1 MALPGRL
8 AAAYAVPPGFGRA
21 HWIRQY
27 PCAHGQDGFG
37 RARHGPRRSGA
48 PGPPEQKGRLVF
60 TSVLMIEKALTSAD
74 VEFVTTLHGEEEVSF
89 QVLLQPRGE
98 QADRLLRAIDD
109 VALGELDEAVREG
122 ETPEGEEALS
132 VGQRALEVSLTALR
146 TSGSPAEGRLIEDH
160 PLDALKSLVEEVGA
174 DEVIVL
180 TDPHYVEEFFHR
192 DWASRARHKVGVP
205 VLKLFS
211 HSKA

>member
-1 MALPGRL
+1 MPFRLTPGGQTRT
-8 AAAYAVPPGFGRA
+8 AAPVLVRGRMGSAGPGT
-21 HWIRQY
+21 
-27 PCAHGQDGFG
+27 AHGGL
-37 RARHGPRRSGA
+37 RAAGVLEENGA
-48 PGPPEQKGRLVF
+48 PVF
-60 TSVLMIEKALTSAD
+60 NSVLMIEKALTSAD
-74 VEFVTTLHGEEEVSF
+74 VEFVTTLHGDEPVSF
-89 QVLLQPRGE
+89 HVLLQPRGD

-109 VALGELDEAVREG
+109 IALGELDEAVREG
-122 ETPEGEEALS
+122 ETPEGDEAKS
-132 VGQRALEVSLTALR
+132 VGERALEVSLTALR
-146 TSGSPAEGRLIEDH
+146 NAGSAAEGRLVEDH
-160 PLDALKSLVEEVGA
+160 PLDALKTVVDEVGA

>member
-1 MALPGRL
+1 M
-8 AAAYAVPPGFGRA
+8 
-21 HWIRQY
+21 
-27 PCAHGQDGFG
+27 
-37 RARHGPRRSGA
+37 
-48 PGPPEQKGRLVF
+48 F

-74 VEFVTTLHGEEEVSF
+74 VEFVTTLHGDEPVAF
-89 QVLLQPRGE
+89 HVLLQPRGD

-109 VALGELDEAVREG
+109 IALGELDEAVREG
-122 ETPEGEEALS
+122 ETPEGEEAKS
-132 VGQRALEVSLTALR
+132 VGERALEVSLTALR
-146 TSGSPAEGRLIEDH
+146 SAGSAAQGRLVEDH
-160 PLDALKSLVEEVGA
+160 PLDALRGVVEEVGA

>member
-1 MALPGRL
+1 M
-8 AAAYAVPPGFGRA
+8 
-21 HWIRQY
+21 
-27 PCAHGQDGFG
+27 
-37 RARHGPRRSGA
+37 
-48 PGPPEQKGRLVF
+48 F

-74 VEFVTTLHGEEEVSF
+74 VEFVTTLHGDEQVF
-89 QVLLQPRGE
+89 FHVLLQPRGD

-109 VALGELDEAVREG
+109 IALGELDEAAREG
-122 ETPEGEEALS
+122 ETPEGDAAQALAAQALDVS
-132 VGQRALEVSLTALR
+132 LRALRAA
-146 TSGSPAEGRLIEDH
+146 GSSAEGRMVEDH
-160 PLDALKSLVEEVGA
+160 PLDALKTVVEEVGA

>member
-1 MALPGRL
+1 M
-8 AAAYAVPPGFGRA
+8 
-21 HWIRQY
+21 
-27 PCAHGQDGFG
+27 
-37 RARHGPRRSGA
+37 
-48 PGPPEQKGRLVF
+48 F

-74 VEFVTTLHGEEEVSF
+74 VEFVTTLHGDEPVTF
-89 QVLLQPRGE
+89 HVLLQPRGE

-109 VALGELDEAVREG
+109 LAMGAIDEAAREG
-122 ETPEGEEALS
+122 ETPEGEAAKSE
-132 VGQRALEVSLTALR
+132 GQRALDVSLQALR
-146 TSGSPAEGRLIEDH
+146 ASGSAAEGRLIEDH
-160 PLDALKSLVEEVGA
+160 PLDALKGVVEEVGA

>member
-1 MALPGRL
+1 M
-8 AAAYAVPPGFGRA
+8 
-21 HWIRQY
+21 
-27 PCAHGQDGFG
+27 
-37 RARHGPRRSGA
+37 
-48 PGPPEQKGRLVF
+48 F

-74 VEFVTTLHGEEEVSF
+74 VEFVTTLHGEEPVTF
-89 QVLLQPRGE
+89 HVLLQPRGD

-109 VALGELDEAVREG
+109 IALGELDEAVREG

-132 VGQRALEVSLTALR
+132 VGRRALEVSLAALR
-146 TSGSPAEGRLIEDH
+146 AAGSEAHGSLVEDH
-160 PLDALKSLVEEVGA
+160 PLDALKDLVASVSA

>member
-1 MALPGRL
+1 M
-8 AAAYAVPPGFGRA
+8 
-21 HWIRQY
+21 
-27 PCAHGQDGFG
+27 
-37 RARHGPRRSGA
+37 
-48 PGPPEQKGRLVF
+48 F

-74 VEFVTTLHGEEEVSF
+74 VEFVTTLHGDEEVTF
-89 QVLLQPRGE
+89 HVLLQPRGD

-109 VALGELDEAVREG
+109 VAMGELDDVAKEKDV
-122 ETPEGEEALS
+122 PEGEDATEPGEQAL
-132 VGQRALEVSLTALR
+132 QVSLTALHQA
-146 TSGSPAEGRLIEDH
+146 GCEAEGRLVEDH
-160 PLDALKSLVEEVGA
+160 PLDALKSLVDEIGA

-211 HSKA
+211 YSKA

>member
-1 MALPGRL
+1 M
-8 AAAYAVPPGFGRA
+8 
-21 HWIRQY
+21 
-27 PCAHGQDGFG
+27 
-37 RARHGPRRSGA
+37 
-48 PGPPEQKGRLVF
+48 F

-74 VEFVTTLHGEEEVSF
+74 VEFVTTLHGDEPVGF
-89 QVLLQPRGE
+89 HVLLQPRGE

-109 VALGELDEAVREG
+109 LALGELEEAAREK
-122 ETPEGEEALS
+122 ETPEGADARTAGEQALDVS
-132 VGQRALEVSLTALR
+132 LRALRAAGSTAD
-146 TSGSPAEGRLIEDH
+146 GRLIEDH
-160 PLDALKSLVEEVGA
+160 PLDALKALVQETGA

-192 DWASRARHKVGVP
+192 DWASRARHRVGVP

>member
-1 MALPGRL
+1 M
-8 AAAYAVPPGFGRA
+8 
-21 HWIRQY
+21 
-27 PCAHGQDGFG
+27 
-37 RARHGPRRSGA
+37 
-48 PGPPEQKGRLVF
+48 F

-74 VEFVTTLHGEEEVSF
+74 VEFVTSLHGDEQVAF
-89 QVLLQPRGE
+89 HVLLQPRGD

-109 VALGELDEAVREG
+109 VALGELDEAAREN
-122 ETPEGEEALS
+122 EVPEGEAAKDFGE
-132 VGQRALEVSLTALR
+132 RALEVSLQALHAA
-146 TSGSPAEGRLIEDH
+146 GSEAEGRIVEDH
-160 PLDALKSLVEEVGA
+160 PLDALRALVEEIGA
-174 DEVIVL
+174 DEVLVL

>member
-1 MALPGRL
+1 
-8 AAAYAVPPGFGRA
+8 
-21 HWIRQY
+21 
-27 PCAHGQDGFG
+27 
-37 RARHGPRRSGA
+37 
-48 PGPPEQKGRLVF
+48 VF

-74 VEFVTTLHGEEEVSF
+74 VEFVTGLHGEEEVSF
-89 QVLLQPRGE
+89 HVLLQPRGD

-109 VALGELDEAVREG
+109 VALGELDEATREG
-122 ETPEGEEALS
+122 LTPEGEEAKS
-132 VGQRALEVSLTALR
+132 FGERALAVSLQALTAA
-146 TSGSPAEGRLIEDH
+146 GSAAEGRLIEDH
-160 PLDALKSLVEEVGA
+160 PLDALKSLVEEIGA

>member
-1 MALPGRL
+1 M
-8 AAAYAVPPGFGRA
+8 
-21 HWIRQY
+21 
-27 PCAHGQDGFG
+27 
-37 RARHGPRRSGA
+37 
-48 PGPPEQKGRLVF
+48 F
-60 TSVLMIEKALTSAD
+60 TSVLMIEKAMTSAD
-74 VEFVTTLHGEEEVSF
+74 VEFVTTLHGDEEVAF
-89 QVLLQPRGE
+89 HVLLQPRGD

-109 VALGELDEAVREG
+109 VALGELDDAVREG
-122 ETPEGEEALS
+122 ETPEGEEAQS

-146 TSGSPAEGRLIEDH
+146 ASGARAQGRLIEDH
-160 PLDALKSLVEEVGA
+160 PLDELKSLVLETGA

>member
-1 MALPGRL
+1 
-8 AAAYAVPPGFGRA
+8 
-21 HWIRQY
+21 
-27 PCAHGQDGFG
+27 
-37 RARHGPRRSGA
+37 
-48 PGPPEQKGRLVF
+48 
-60 TSVLMIEKALTSAD
+60 MIEKALTSAD
-74 VEFVTTLHGEEEVSF
+74 VEFVTTLHGDDPVSF
-89 QVLLQPRGE
+89 HVLLQPRGD

-109 VALGELDEAVREG
+109 VALGELDEAAREN
-122 ETPEGEEALS
+122 ETPEGDEATGFG
-132 VGQRALEVSLTALR
+132 VRALEVSLHALQA
-146 TSGSPAEGRLIEDH
+146 SGSQAVGRLVEDH
-160 PLDALKSLVEEVGA
+160 PLDALKSLVAEVGA

>member
-1 MALPGRL
+1 M
-8 AAAYAVPPGFGRA
+8 
-21 HWIRQY
+21 
-27 PCAHGQDGFG
+27 
-37 RARHGPRRSGA
+37 
-48 PGPPEQKGRLVF
+48 F

-74 VEFVTTLHGEEEVSF
+74 VEFVTTLHGDEPVTF
-89 QVLLQPRGE
+89 HVLLQPRGD

-109 VALGELDEAVREG
+109 VALGELDEAAREG
-122 ETPEGEEALS
+122 ETPEGKDAAALGEQALS
-132 VGQRALEVSLTALR
+132 VSLTALHAA
-146 TSGSPAEGRLIEDH
+146 GCAAQGRLIQDH
-160 PLDALKSLVEEVGA
+160 PLDALQALVDDVGA

-211 HSKA
+211 HSEA

>member
-1 MALPGRL
+1 M
-8 AAAYAVPPGFGRA
+8 
-21 HWIRQY
+21 
-27 PCAHGQDGFG
+27 
-37 RARHGPRRSGA
+37 
-48 PGPPEQKGRLVF
+48 F

-74 VEFVTTLHGEEEVSF
+74 VEFVTTLHGDEQVSF
-89 QVLLQPRGE
+89 HVLLQPRGD

-109 VALGELDEAVREG
+109 VALGELDEAAKEHEV
-122 ETPEGEEALS
+122 PEGDAARPFGE
-132 VGQRALEVSLTALR
+132 RALEVSLQALR
-146 TSGSPAEGRLIEDH
+146 GSGNAAEGRLIEDH
-160 PLDALKSLVEEVGA
+160 PLDALKGLVVEVGA

>member
-1 MALPGRL
+1 M
-8 AAAYAVPPGFGRA
+8 
-21 HWIRQY
+21 
-27 PCAHGQDGFG
+27 
-37 RARHGPRRSGA
+37 
-48 PGPPEQKGRLVF
+48 F

-74 VEFVTTLHGEEEVSF
+74 VEFVTTLHGDEDVSF
-89 QVLLQPRGE
+89 SVLLQPRGE

-109 VALGELDEAVREG
+109 VAIGELDQAAREAAAPDGPAGADQAE
-122 ETPEGEEALS
+122 
-132 VGQRALEVSLTALR
+132 QALEVSLAALHAAGCEA
-146 TSGSPAEGRLIEDH
+146 TGRLVDDH
-160 PLDALKSLVEEVGA
+160 PLDAVKSLVEETHA

-211 HSKA
+211 HARA

>member
-1 MALPGRL
+1 M
-8 AAAYAVPPGFGRA
+8 
-21 HWIRQY
+21 
-27 PCAHGQDGFG
+27 
-37 RARHGPRRSGA
+37 
-48 PGPPEQKGRLVF
+48 F

-74 VEFVTTLHGEEEVSF
+74 VEFVTTLHGDEPVTF
-89 QVLLQPRGE
+89 HVLLEPRGD

-109 VALGELDEAVREG
+109 VAIGELEEAAREG
-122 ETPEGEEALS
+122 ETPEGAAAAGPAAQALDVS
-132 VGQRALEVSLTALR
+132 LRALRAAGCEAQ
-146 TSGSPAEGRLIEDH
+146 GRLIEDH
-160 PLDALKSLVEEVGA
+160 PLDALKELVDGVNA

-211 HSKA
+211 RSKA